1 MFLLLAKFYE
11 DKKSIAM
18 LSIKYLIS
26 SVLGLKL
33 CTKNKFIN
41 WIVNNI
47 LFEGNLTCVLRT

>member
-1 MFLLLAKFYE
+1 MKFENLIFGLHGFIIFSMLAKFYE

-41 WIVNNI
+41 
-47 LFEGNLTCVLRT
+47 